1 MRVLLVEDNLSLAEA
16 LAVALIDQSY
26 VVDVVNDGEAAWQQI
41 NVLGYDLIVLDM
53 MLPKMNGLSLCQKLR
68 SHGYGMPILILTA
81 CDTTIDKVTVLD
93 AGADDYIVKP
103 VPLPELLARIR
114 ALLRR
119 GNSVSPPVL
128 TWGKL
133 NLDPST
139 FEVTYENQ
147 FLHLTPK
154 EYSLLELLL
163 RNGRRVLSR
172 NVIIEQLW
180 SLENPPQED
189 TVKAYIKSLRQK
201 FKAVGAPIDLIETVH
216 SVGYR
221 LKQLE

>member
-1 MRVLLVEDNLSLAEA
+1 MRVLLVEDNVSLAEA
-16 LAVALIDQSY
+16 IAVALIDQRY

-41 NVLGYDLIVLDM
+41 NVLAYDLIVLDM
-53 MLPKMNGLSLCQKLR
+53 MLPKMDGLSLCQKLR
-68 SHGYGMPILILTA
+68 SHGYGIPILMLTA
-81 CDTTIDKVTVLD
+81 RDTTIDKVTVLD

-103 VPLPELLARIR
+103 VPLAELLARIR

-119 GNSVSPPVL
+119 GNFVSPPVL

-133 NLDPST
+133 NLDPSS

-172 NVIIEQLW
+172 NVIIEHLW

-189 TVKAYIKSLRQK
+189 TVKAYIKTLRQK

-221 LKQLE
+221 LKQQ

>member
-16 LAVALIDQSY
+16 LAVALIDQRY

-53 MLPKMNGLSLCQKLR
+53 MLPKMDGLSLCQKLR

-133 NLDPST
+133 NLNPST

-172 NVIIEQLW
+172 NVIIEHLW

-189 TVKAYIKSLRQK
+189 TVKAYIKTLRQK
-201 FKAVGAPIDLIETVH
+201 FKTVGAPIDLIETIH
-216 SVGYR
+216 SIGYR
-221 LKQLE
+221 LKQQE